1 MAFATEML
9 RMLGMNGDSVDATV
23 TGGWFKIVGRTQTV
37 GGTSVRVIQRDNV
50 GNVLLATGTTI
61 PVDAGAG
68 WAKGATFVKTDAG
81 AGIAG
86 TYINVGTTTSALFVR
101 TGETRTAKVSL
112 TNVNIKALRATPIT
126 LVAAPGA
133 NLLLEFV
140 SAVLVKSVGANAL
153 TETADNLAIRYTNGA
168 GLIVSE
174 SIETTLFIDTTT
186 KIMTTAAPKLDQ
198 IIITASAYNQ
208 ALVLHNTGDGEFG
221 GNAAADIT
229 MDVYTSYRVLDVT

>member
-1 MAFATEML
+1 MSYARELM
-9 RMLGMNGDSVDATV
+9 RMMGISGDSVDATV
-23 TGGWFKIVGRTQTV
+23 TAGWLKTTGRVQTV
-37 GGTSVRVIQRDNV
+37 GGTAVRVMLRDNA
-50 GNVLLATGTTI
+50 GNVLLATGTTL
-61 PVDAGAG
+61 PANAGAG
-68 WAKGATFVKTDAG
+68 YAKGAMFLKTDVVAG
-81 AGIAG
+81 LPGAYFNLG
-86 TYINVGTTTSALFVR
+86 TATSALFGR
-101 TGETRTAKVSL
+101 TGETRTAKVTL

-140 SAVLVKSVGANAL
+140 SAVLIKSVGANVL
-153 TETADNLAIRYTNGA
+153 TETADNLAIRYTNGT

-174 SIETTLFIDTTT
+174 SIETTGFIDTTT

-229 MDVYTSYRVLDVT
+229 MDVHTSYRILDVT